1 MCTRLTC
8 KMYACKHTM
17 CVGWHPSSSAAWA
30 VVTKQRHR
38 DDWRA
43 VLMTQHAHKST
54 HNSSVMSR
62 FPSLCLFS
70 LSWLA
75 CGSKTSLLRLNVPQW
90 VFSPLFN
97 LQQEPLSGI
106 WTNIW
111 ICHNP
116 FVCFPFR
123 RLCVHTVSLFQVAM
137 GEMEIYSSNRDDI
150 WSPACFSMLSIAW
163 FPRLQSVEDL
173 IITSSFPLNLL
184 AFFGGWRN
192 SGNSFHWPNQTFRSH
207 GMLFHC
213 VLLLNKA
220 LHFQWGKRKR
230 MRGRAK
236 EWNMRKLRR
245 TSGPFLT
252 DIGEGGGV
260 GSLSTLHWVS

>member
-1 MCTRLTC
+1 MTDELCWWLNTPINPHTIYQWCHGSRLYVSSPC
-8 KMYACKHTM
+8 PDLLAAARPPSWDWMYRS
-17 CVGWHPSSSAAWA
+17 GF
-30 VVTKQRHR
+30 
-38 DDWRA
+38 
-43 VLMTQHAHKST
+43 
-54 HNSSVMSR
+54 
-62 FPSLCLFS
+62 FP
-70 LSWLA
+70 
-75 CGSKTSLLRLNVPQW
+75 
-90 VFSPLFN
+90 PLFN

-150 WSPACFSMLSIAW
+150 WSPACFSMLSIAR